1 MDNKIL
7 RYGALA
13 SLGCATTFVF
23 GFILLLTQLMPYID
37 LQSKPE
43 EAVKFVCVHHTLLS
57 IWNFVI
63 YILFGVLLTVLGI
76 ALYHRLSPVNPFL
89 SQLGTAFGLVW
100 VASVIGSG
108 MLANVGLT
116 RVTELAPVHPE
127 MAHSL
132 WLTIITIKEGLGG
145 GNEIIGGLWVLLVS
159 VTMWR
164 NRIYSKA
171 LSITGI
177 IAGVAGTLSTISPLS
192 DLGAVFGLLL
202 IIWFV
207 YLGFLMMR
215 ESSVTRGQTNAG
227 LIQ

>member
-1 MDNKIL
+1 MENKIL

-37 LQSKPE
+37 LHSNPE
-43 EAVKFVCVHHTLLS
+43 EAVKFVRAHQTLLS

-76 ALYHRLSPVNPFL
+76 ALHHKLSPVNHFQ
-89 SQLGTAFGLVW
+89 SQLSAAIGLVW
-100 VASVIGSG
+100 VVLVIGSG

-116 RVTELAPVHPE
+116 RVTGLASVHPE

-132 WLTIITIKEGLGG
+132 WLTIITVKEGLGG

-164 NRIYSKA
+164 NRIYSRV
-171 LSITGI
+171 LSVTGI
-177 IAGVAGTLSTISPLS
+177 IAGIAGTLSTISPLS

-207 YLGFLMMR
+207 YLGFNMMR
-215 ESSVTRGQTNAG
+215 ESSGKRDQAHAG
-227 LIQ
+227 VI